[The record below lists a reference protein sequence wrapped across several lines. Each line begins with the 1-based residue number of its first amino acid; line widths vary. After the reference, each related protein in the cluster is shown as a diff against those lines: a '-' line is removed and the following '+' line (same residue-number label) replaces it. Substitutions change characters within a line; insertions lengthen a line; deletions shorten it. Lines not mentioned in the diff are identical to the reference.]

1 MKRRAENK
9 AKITLGPVM
18 QTALTVILGAG
29 KKGGLLENGHIG
41 NGHI

>member
-1 MKRRAENK
+1 LNIFSTEGESENYES
-9 AKITLGPVM
+9 TLN
-18 QTALTVILGAG
+18 QGAG